1 MEQQSVAH
9 GSGRSALL
17 QEARQLAR
25 KLRACSEESVP
36 QFSALDSDEIL
47 ARVDLFADLG
57 GQLQSLFSQI
67 ESMDTQNEPLSE
79 TVECRALRQ
88 EIRTDLDAAACFTAP
103 CRAALER
110 EMSSIKKELL
120 LTQRK
125 RQLSAYLGLPMMGEE
140 EGLAY
145 DRRK

>member
-17 QEARQLAR
+17 HEARQLAR
-25 KLRACSEESVP
+25 ELRTYTEESVP
-36 QFSALDSDEIL
+36 RLNALDPDEIL
-47 ARVDLFADLG
+47 ARVNLYADMG
-57 GQLQSLFSQI
+57 GQLQLLFTKI
-67 ESMDTQNEPLSE
+67 EAMDTRNEPLAE

-88 EIRTDLDAAACFTAP
+88 EIRKDLDAASCFTEP

-110 EMSSIKKELL
+110 EMASIKKELL

-125 RQLSAYLGLPMMGEE
+125 RQLSAYLGLPLMGEE